1 MIEAGAQCHDD
12 EAASNGDERTNGG
25 DMRGDKPEQES
36 ANNQDNACTST
47 C

>member
-1 MIEAGAQCHDD
+1 MIEASTQRHEN
-12 EAASNGDERTNGG
+12 EAASNGDECANGG

-36 ANNQDNACTST
+36 ANDQDNACTRA